1 MRVLICGGVKTINI
15 VRALQPRFKAG
26 TVDFVVINNITGM
39 EIKNWFSR
47 GEQFDRAVIIEQ
59 SWTNDGYIQ
68 DEYEMRKAINWFASA
83 FRQRAG
89 AGATCVFI
97 TTNEAMATMVAE
109 ETIEINRSCKVL
121 IKEPPYTVSFFS
133 LVVTYDLSSIPDTYV
148 FDFTKASR
156 NEQSE
161 ADIVIKQP
169 LNKADEVEV
178 NLDEPSTSSSKHEVD
193 DLDNDFFGN
202 VHKDFGGIVEFD
214 IENTEEIE
222 KKPDL
227 GYEYTEDNFEKSSD
241 ETDDYIEDETD
252 NTETINIED
261 IEEDSSLADLL
272 DSSKAEEVEKIVEE
286 VDAAEKEDKT
296 DEGDIE
302 VLEGFAEPVEEPC
315 KPKELKEQEGNSKE
329 PIEPHAFFD
338 EEVYKRPTTKAR
350 NERVEIKPTVAHQA
364 DALITL
370 LNTFKNR
377 GSSLVVTGGPASGK
391 SLLAFNIA
399 NVVAKLGYQCLLVD
413 FDLFGRTQ
421 AYLSKEAYEAVH
433 SGDTAKTNLLAAIN
447 SSHGK
452 IGRYVDIISPGFHI
466 LTNGLAGDVIKP
478 EQFSDKQKV
487 IRFDNTAKSSYNFI
501 VYDMPF
507 EFVDGLCSDIVLN
520 ADNVVITI
528 DASTWGVMQALL
540 LMGNVDNMEVQE
552 ALFCRSQVCFT
563 KVRESINKVLGRQ
576 VKDVYNILRL
586 MDTIIVDLLGIEPEF
601 LFSDIRVC
609 GVIPY
614 NEQLENLW
622 FGRKQYSDISEGY
635 DFTLRLLE
643 SILLKH

>member
-169 LNKADEVEV
+169 LHKADEVEV
-178 NLDEPSTSSSKHEVD
+178 NLDEPSTSSNKHEVD

-202 VHKDFGGIVEFD
+202 VRKDFGGIVEFD
-214 IENTEEIE
+214 IGNTEEIE

-227 GYEYTEDNFEKSSD
+227 GDEYTEDNFEKSSD

-272 DSSKAEEVEKIVEE
+272 DSSKAEEVEEIVEE

-302 VLEGFAEPVEEPC
+302 VLEGFAEPVEETS

-338 EEVYKRPTTKAR
+338 EEMYKRPTTKAR
-350 NERVEIKPTVAHQA
+350 NERVEIKPIGAPQA

-478 EQFSDKQKV
+478 EQFRDKQKV

-507 EFVDGLCSDIVLN
+507 EFVD
-520 ADNVVITI
+520 
-528 DASTWGVMQALL
+528 
-540 LMGNVDNMEVQE
+540 
-552 ALFCRSQVCFT
+552 
-563 KVRESINKVLGRQ
+563 
-576 VKDVYNILRL
+576 
-586 MDTIIVDLLGIEPEF
+586 
-601 LFSDIRVC
+601 
-609 GVIPY
+609 
-614 NEQLENLW
+614 
-622 FGRKQYSDISEGY
+622 
-635 DFTLRLLE
+635 
-643 SILLKH
+643 